1 VQSQAGRPIIF
12 WHSNALQMPLAQTHR
27 AAMLAAGVCVPDK
40 ETEMTTTSATA
51 ATARNAVPW
60 WVALI
65 LGITYVILGLF
76 LIFQPLISTLLIVI
90 FIGASWF
97 VSGVMDLLS
106 LFRSRERWL
115 WTIIS
120 GVIGIWAGLAVLGQP
135 LVGAILV
142 PTVFVIMLAITGIFI
157 GVVRTVQG
165 LQGAGWGMTI
175 WGIVTVLLSGWL
187 LFEPLAGVLVLPFFF
202 GVMALVGGITTIIAA
217 IMGRR

>member
-1 VQSQAGRPIIF
+1 
-12 WHSNALQMPLAQTHR
+12 
-27 AAMLAAGVCVPDK
+27 
-40 ETEMTTTSATA
+40 MTTTATA

-120 GVIGIWAGLAVLGQP
+120 GVIGIWAGLAVLSQP
-135 LVGAILV
+135 LMGAILV
-142 PTVFVIMLAITGIFI
+142 PTVFVIILAITGIFI

-217 IMGRR
+217 FMGRR